1 MYKSFIKR
9 IIDIILSLLAIAVL
23 SPLLIP
29 VMIILLL
36 TGEHYIFYG
45 QNRVGYKNRT
55 FKIWKFATMLKNSP
69 TLGTGSITLRNDP
82 RVFPFGRFLRKTK
95 LNELPQ
101 LFNILLGDMS
111 IIGPRPL
118 MKVDFDKYS
127 PDVQKV
133 IYNTRPGLS
142 GIASIV
148 FTNEEELH
156 SNTKMDV
163 HEFDKLFIM
172 PYKGALEQWYQKNC
186 TLYTDISIILLTIVK
201 IFNSNSLLPYNWFK
215 SLPKLPKELKITN

>member
-1 MYKSFIKR
+1 MYKSFFKR

-45 QNRVGYKNRT
+45 QNRIGYKNRT

-69 TLGTGSITLRNDP
+69 SLGTGSITLRNDP

-172 PYKGALEQWYQKNC
+172 PYKGALEQWYQENC
-186 TLYTDISIILLTIVK
+186 SFFVDLGIIFLTFWKIVQPNTDIVHK
-201 IFNSNSLLPYNWFK
+201 VFK
-215 SLPKLPKELKITN
+215 TLPKLPEELKA